1 MAKVTLNVGAFD
13 QLTSK
18 AAEGGLRSAL
28 GAYERI
34 MKDDVLNRPGTGRQ
48 YGKHQASAPGAP
60 PARDRGNLV
69 ANTNADPTIRDDG
82 DDKVGSI
89 VAASAY
95 ARALHEGTERI
106 EARPFM
112 DVPANEN
119 GPELIKAFVDGAKE

>member
-1 MAKVTLNVGAFD
+1 MAKVTFNVGAFER
-13 QLTSK
+13 LTYK

-28 GAYERI
+28 GAYEQI

-60 PARDRGNLV
+60 PARDLGNLV
-69 ANTNADPTIRDDG
+69 ANTNADPELEQDG
-82 DDKVGSI
+82 DDLVGRIKSDTDY
-89 VAASAY
+89 SM
-95 ARALHEGTERI
+95 ALHTGTERI

-112 DVPANEN
+112 DAPANEN